1 MGLFVYSDIMLYT
14 LVHPSQSGHK
24 CGGLEGE
31 LMGGKSLETL
41 HTKGLDESPQTVLL
55 EFTYLFRSIC

>member
-1 MGLFVYSDIMLYT
+1 MLYT

-24 CGGLEGE
+24 CGGLKGE

-41 HTKGLDESPQTVLL
+41 HTKGLDESSQTVLL
-55 EFTYLFRSIC
+55 ELTYLFRSIC